1 MKNHYII
8 RLLHWYETLKQKRMW
23 EVYGALVLACEKSG
37 VIAPSYKA
45 FTKEIKHRTGYE
57 QTKKRQDRR
66 AAYQH
71 ESFYWELTQ
80 TTPRHGDRP
89 FEIGHI
95 NHTQLDVEL
104 VCSRTVSN
112 LGRPWATFLVDA
124 YSRRLLAVYLT
135 SVNQKVFPKRDRQGI
150 TK

>member
-80 TTPRHGDRP
+80 TTPRHGDRLALRTNLA
-89 FEIGHI
+89 HI
-95 NHTQLDVEL
+95 VE
-104 VCSRTVSN
+104 
-112 LGRPWATFLVDA
+112 TFPNADDYAGEKL
-124 YSRRLLAVYLT
+124 
-135 SVNQKVFPKRDRQGI
+135 
-150 TK
+150 